1 MGDVDAMSAL
11 EVFADVPRR
20 DLHELAVLAPPTRF
34 PAGAALFSEGE
45 EAQMALLILEGRVEA
60 SIGDGARAR
69 VVGQAG
75 PGEIIGEQGL
85 LGGSA
90 RRNATVRAVEP
101 CACVILSADVL
112 RRARDNE
119 ALVALEGRLLTTLA
133 SRIRHSN
140 AVVQDAWRDSVAT
153 VGGKGSIRD
162 RLRSLWG
169 RR

>member
-11 EVFADVPRR
+11 DVFAGVPRR
-20 DLHELAVLAPPTRF
+20 DLHELAALAEPTRF

-45 EAQMALLILEGRVEA
+45 KAQMALLNLEGRVDA
-60 SIGDGARAR
+60 SIGDGASAR

-85 LGGSA
+85 LGGGAS
-90 RRNATVRAVEP
+90 RNATVRAIDP
-101 CACVILSADVL
+101 CACAILSADVL
-112 RRARDNE
+112 RRARDNQ

-140 AVVQDAWRDSVAT
+140 AVVQDTWRDSVAT
-153 VGGKGSIRD
+153 GGDKVSIRD